1 MDRLDMHV
9 KIIEKRGR
17 KLQMIKALEELE
29 ELAQEVRKSLSGKQ
43 DDSEMRTEICDVSN
57 MLEQLIIMNNWDFNE
72 LSGGQTLKTHKAY
85 LKYYPINKEVID

>member
-9 KIIEKRGR
+9 KIIEKRGH

-29 ELAQEVRKSLSGKQ
+29 ELAQEIRKSLSGNQ
-43 DDSEMRTEICDVSN
+43 DDAEMRTEICDVSN

-85 LKYYPINKEVID
+85 LKYYPINFE